1 MRRVPPVLPAL
12 WLAITVA
19 ALGLAAC
26 GRGEQ
31 KAISK
36 EEYLKR
42 AQEVCKKGNADLQ
55 KASDTAFPNLKP
67 GEKPSDE
74 QIATFVRKTVV
85 PEIRK
90 QVKALRDIPP
100 PKGAADKVDQ
110 IYDALDQGLDKMNDD
125 PQLLLSGQNVFSR
138 ADELGKKYGISVC
151 AAS

>member
-1 MRRVPPVLPAL
+1 MRRVPPVTSAL
-12 WLAITVA
+12 WLAIAVA
-19 ALGLAAC
+19 ALGLSAC

-55 KASDTAFPNLKP
+55 KASDSAFPNLKP

-74 QIATFVRKTVV
+74 QIATFVRQTVV

-90 QVKALRDIPP
+90 QVKALREIPP
-100 PKGAADKVDQ
+100 PKGEADKVDQ
-110 IYDALDQGLDKMNDD
+110 IYDALDRGLDKMNDD
-125 PQLLLSGQNVFSR
+125 PKVLLSGQNVFSR
-138 ADELGKKYGISVC
+138 ADELGKKYGINVC